1 MIIIGW
7 FCFDNKQLNI
17 WVCTFQ
23 NIPYIVPAVNL
34 KSHNQTVS
42 ELFYPCEKACVISWT
57 ETLLFRFLTIK
68 LVCLAPTILSNRTN
82 LIIKLLKSAPTILT
96 NSTNLIIELL
106 KAAPTILTNSITTWL
121 ANTVALSRR
130 LVSRQFY
137 FHTWPDSQF
146 LSYFVCIWRYPH
158 PPPPTYP
165 PSKWWKGN
173 IRWWRY
179 LYCSFGQRISL
190 EPGGAQ
196 ILWLLIKSH
205 IYTSVRCNI
214 AVRHLLCN

>member
-68 LVCLAPTILSNRTN
+68 LVCSAPTILSKSTN
-82 LIIKLLKSAPTILT
+82 LIIKLLKSAP
-96 NSTNLIIELL
+96 
-106 KAAPTILTNSITTWL
+106 TWL

-137 FHTWPDSQF
+137 FHTWPDRQF
-146 LSYFVCIWRYPH
+146 LSYFVCIWRYPN

-179 LYCSFGQRISL
+179 FYCSSL
-190 EPGGAQ
+190 AMHKVRTRWSANSVTFDQ
-196 ILWLLIKSH
+196 VTHLF
-205 IYTSVRCNI
+205 YTSSV
-214 AVRHLLCN
+214 LLF

>member
-1 MIIIGW
+1 M
-7 FCFDNKQLNI
+7 QLNI

-23 NIPYIVPAVNL
+23 NIPSIVPAVNL

-42 ELFYPCEKACVISWT
+42 ELFYPCEKACVISRT

-137 FHTWPDSQF
+137 FHT
-146 LSYFVCIWRYPH
+146 
-158 PPPPTYP
+158 
-165 PSKWWKGN
+165 
-173 IRWWRY
+173 
-179 LYCSFGQRISL
+179 
-190 EPGGAQ
+190 
-196 ILWLLIKSH
+196 
-205 IYTSVRCNI
+205 
-214 AVRHLLCN
+214 